1 MISGLYGAATA
12 MDVAAMQHSASA
24 ENLANGHMPGFRR
37 RVVTQAQFDV
47 TMSNALDKTEV
58 SPLLGTTVGSDSEG
72 VVRLD
77 FSEGALEPGGNLDF
91 ALRGDGFFVVEGPTG
106 PLYTRSGAFQ
116 LNENRDLMTV
126 DGLPVRGVNGPI
138 TVPPDTPLHTVVVD
152 AEGRFTANEEEFGQL
167 ETVQFADNSVLNPVG
182 ASLFQAP
189 DDITPENSDVV
200 VQQGVVEQGN
210 VSYVDE
216 LINIMVA
223 SRQYEA
229 AQRVLRSIDEAIEKH
244 INN

>member
-12 MDVAAMQHSASA
+12 MDVAAMQHEASA
-24 ENLANGHMPGFRR
+24 ENLANAHMPGFRR
-37 RVVTQAQFDV
+37 RVVTQAQFDAS
-47 TMSNALDKTEV
+47 MANALNKTEV

-77 FSEGALEPGGNLDF
+77 FSEGVSKPTGRNLDF
-91 ALRGDGFFVVEGPTG
+91 ALSGDGFFVVEGPTG
-106 PLYTRSGAFQ
+106 PLYTRNGAFQ
-116 LNENRDLMTV
+116 VNEDGDLETV
-126 DGLPVRGVNGPI
+126 DGLPVRGI
-138 TVPPDTPLHTVVVD
+138 TLPPDTPLHAVMVD
-152 AEGRFTANEEEFGQL
+152 SEGRFTANEVEFGQL

-189 DDITPENSDVV
+189 ENITPEDSDAVV
-200 VQQGVVEQGN
+200 RQGFVEQGN
-210 VSYVDE
+210 VSYMDE
-216 LINIMVA
+216 LVNIMVA

-229 AQRVLRSIDEAIEKH
+229 AQRVLRSIDESIEKH